1 MKFWSEEG
9 PSSTQWVDFNFYGHQ
24 LVIHEHPKTVS
35 QESVHSKPVDGHDG
49 PVPHFG
55 VILGGEEWE
64 ALAERLK
71 SFDTRFV
78 IEPYIRFKGQVG
90 EPATMFLF
98 MRQHIIDVA
107 KSLMT
112 NKGYTAVGL
121 AEVLSTAGV
130 PKGSF
135 YHYFRSKEEFG
146 QALLEEY
153 FQEYIGRVDIVM
165 AAEGTGAERLLGYL
179 RYWAQTQAFDHP
191 EEKCLVVKLG
201 AEVCDLSE
209 DMRTELEEGTAL
221 IIQRIT
227 RCVEQGMTDGS
238 ISTTQDAPTLAES
251 LYQLWLGAS
260 LLVKVRKT
268 TTPFETALITSERLL
283 GQGAPVVRR

>member
-1 MKFWSEEG
+1 MK
-9 PSSTQWVDFNFYGHQ
+9 
-24 LVIHEHPKTVS
+24 
-35 QESVHSKPVDGHDG
+35 KPNQD
-49 PVPHFG
+49 
-55 VILGGEEWE
+55 
-64 ALAERLK
+64 
-71 SFDTRFV
+71 
-78 IEPYIRFKGQVG
+78 
-90 EPATMFLF
+90 

-112 NKGYTAVGL
+112 HKGYTAVGL
-121 AEVLSTAGV
+121 LEVLKTAGV

-165 AAEGTGAERLLGYL
+165 AAQGDGAERLLGYL
-179 RYWAQTQAFDHP
+179 RYWAKTQAFDHL

-201 AEVCDLSE
+201 AEVCDLSQ
-209 DMRTELEEGTAL
+209 DMRSVLEEGTAL

-227 RCVEQGMTDGS
+227 RCVEQGKADGS
-238 ISTTQDAPTLAES
+238 ITTTQDAEALAES

-260 LLVKVRKT
+260 LLVKVRNT
-268 TTPFETALITSERLL
+268 TAAFETALITSARLL
-283 GQGAPVVRR
+283 A

>member
-1 MKFWSEEG
+1 MK
-9 PSSTQWVDFNFYGHQ
+9 
-24 LVIHEHPKTVS
+24 
-35 QESVHSKPVDGHDG
+35 
-49 PVPHFG
+49 
-55 VILGGEEWE
+55 
-64 ALAERLK
+64 K
-71 SFDTRFV
+71 SNLD
-78 IEPYIRFKGQVG
+78 
-90 EPATMFLF
+90 

-112 NKGYTAVGL
+112 HKGYTAVGL
-121 AEVLSTAGV
+121 MEVLTTAGV

-165 AAEGTGAERLLGYL
+165 AAQGTGAERLIGYLGY
-179 RYWAQTQAFDHP
+179 WAKTQAFDHP

-201 AEVCDLSE
+201 AEVCDLS
-209 DMRTELEEGTAL
+209 DNMRSVLEEGTAL

-227 RCVEQGMTDGS
+227 RCVEQGMADGS
-238 ISTTQDAPTLAES
+238 ITSTQNAETLAES

-260 LLVKVRKT
+260 LLVKVRNT
-268 TTPFETALITSERLL
+268 TAAFETALNTSKRLL
-283 GQGAPVVRR
+283 A

>member
-1 MKFWSEEG
+1 MK
-9 PSSTQWVDFNFYGHQ
+9 
-24 LVIHEHPKTVS
+24 
-35 QESVHSKPVDGHDG
+35 
-49 PVPHFG
+49 
-55 VILGGEEWE
+55 
-64 ALAERLK
+64 K
-71 SFDTRFV
+71 SNLD
-78 IEPYIRFKGQVG
+78 
-90 EPATMFLF
+90 

-112 NKGYTAVGL
+112 HKGYTAVGL
-121 AEVLSTAGV
+121 MEVLTTAGV

-165 AAEGTGAERLLGYL
+165 AAQGTGAERLIGYLGY
-179 RYWAQTQAFDHP
+179 WAKTQAFDHP

-209 DMRTELEEGTAL
+209 DMRSVLEEGTAL

-227 RCVEQGMTDGS
+227 RCVEQGMADGS
-238 ISTTQDAPTLAES
+238 ITSTQNAQTLAES

-260 LLVKVRKT
+260 LLVKVRNT
-268 TTPFETALITSERLL
+268 TAAFETALITSKRLL
-283 GQGAPVVRR
+283 V

>member
-1 MKFWSEEG
+1 MK
-9 PSSTQWVDFNFYGHQ
+9 
-24 LVIHEHPKTVS
+24 
-35 QESVHSKPVDGHDG
+35 
-49 PVPHFG
+49 
-55 VILGGEEWE
+55 
-64 ALAERLK
+64 K
-71 SFDTRFV
+71 SNLD
-78 IEPYIRFKGQVG
+78 
-90 EPATMFLF
+90 

-112 NKGYTAVGL
+112 HKGYTAVGL
-121 AEVLSTAGV
+121 MEVLTTAGV

-165 AAEGTGAERLLGYL
+165 AAQGTGAERLIGYL
-179 RYWAQTQAFDHP
+179 SYWAKTQAFDHP

-209 DMRTELEEGTAL
+209 DMRGVLEEGTAL
-221 IIQRIT
+221 IIQRIK
-227 RCVEQGMTDGS
+227 RCVEQGMADGS
-238 ISTTQDAPTLAES
+238 ITSTQDAETLAES

-260 LLVKVRKT
+260 LLVKVRNT
-268 TTPFETALITSERLL
+268 TAAFDTALMTSERLL
-283 GQGAPVVRR
+283 A

>member
-1 MKFWSEEG
+1 MK
-9 PSSTQWVDFNFYGHQ
+9 
-24 LVIHEHPKTVS
+24 
-35 QESVHSKPVDGHDG
+35 
-49 PVPHFG
+49 
-55 VILGGEEWE
+55 
-64 ALAERLK
+64 K
-71 SFDTRFV
+71 SNLD
-78 IEPYIRFKGQVG
+78 
-90 EPATMFLF
+90 

-112 NKGYTAVGL
+112 HKGYTAVGL
-121 AEVLSTAGV
+121 MEVLTTAGV

-165 AAEGTGAERLLGYL
+165 AAQGTGAERLIGYL
-179 RYWAQTQAFDHP
+179 SYWAKTQAFDHP

-209 DMRTELEEGTAL
+209 DMRSVLEEGTAL

-227 RCVEQGMTDGS
+227 RCVEQGMADGS
-238 ISTTQDAPTLAES
+238 ITSTQNAETLAES

-260 LLVKVRKT
+260 LLVKVRNT
-268 TTPFETALITSERLL
+268 TAAFETALNTSKRLL
-283 GQGAPVVRR
+283 A

>member
-1 MKFWSEEG
+1 MK
-9 PSSTQWVDFNFYGHQ
+9 
-24 LVIHEHPKTVS
+24 
-35 QESVHSKPVDGHDG
+35 
-49 PVPHFG
+49 
-55 VILGGEEWE
+55 
-64 ALAERLK
+64 K
-71 SFDTRFV
+71 SNLD
-78 IEPYIRFKGQVG
+78 
-90 EPATMFLF
+90 

-112 NKGYTAVGL
+112 HKGYTAVGL
-121 AEVLSTAGV
+121 MEVLTTAGV

-165 AAEGTGAERLLGYL
+165 AAQGTGAERLIGYL
-179 RYWAQTQAFDHP
+179 SYWAKTQAFDHP

-209 DMRTELEEGTAL
+209 DMRSVLEEGTTL

-227 RCVEQGMTDGS
+227 RCIEQGMADGS
-238 ISTTQDAPTLAES
+238 ITSTQNAETLAES

-260 LLVKVRKT
+260 LLVKVRNT
-268 TTPFETALITSERLL
+268 TAAFETALITSKRLL
-283 GQGAPVVRR
+283 A

>member
-1 MKFWSEEG
+1 MK
-9 PSSTQWVDFNFYGHQ
+9 
-24 LVIHEHPKTVS
+24 
-35 QESVHSKPVDGHDG
+35 
-49 PVPHFG
+49 
-55 VILGGEEWE
+55 
-64 ALAERLK
+64 K
-71 SFDTRFV
+71 SNLD
-78 IEPYIRFKGQVG
+78 
-90 EPATMFLF
+90 

-107 KSLMT
+107 KTLMT
-112 NKGYTAVGL
+112 HKGYTAVGL
-121 AEVLSTAGV
+121 MEVLTTAGV

-165 AAEGTGAERLLGYL
+165 AAQGTGAERLMGYL
-179 RYWAQTQAFDHP
+179 SYWAKTQAFDHP

-209 DMRTELEEGTAL
+209 DMRSVLEAGTAL

-227 RCVEQGMTDGS
+227 RCVEQGMADGS
-238 ISTTQDAPTLAES
+238 ITSTQNAETLAES

-260 LLVKVRKT
+260 LLVKVRNT
-268 TTPFETALITSERLL
+268 TAAFETALNTSKRLL
-283 GQGAPVVRR
+283 A